1 MPGIAPV
8 PESLPVSLSELGY
21 SASYAEVQA
30 AALAAEGEAAAVAG
44 GALAASAALAAP
56 ILALIAATAAGIV
69 IPLKINDDNKK
80 REQYTQSFV
89 NQASKSYPQWNVV
102 ICHPGHTARPNEKSP
117 NTYVRH
123 QHLELG
129 MTVGTCGYDVYFSPK
144 GKPFQFVNQGDG
156 GFLNWAFNGEF
167 TRNGNT
173 LTAKQHA

>member
-1 MPGIAPV
+1 LIARFKPAR
-8 PESLPVSLSELGY
+8 
-21 SASYAEVQA
+21 AS
-30 AALAAEGEAAAVAG
+30 

-56 ILALIAATAAGIV
+56 ILALIAVTAAGIV

-102 ICHPGHTARPNEKSP
+102 ICHPGHTATPNEKSP

-144 GKPFQFVNQGDG
+144 GKAFQFVNQGDG
-156 GFLNWAFNGEF
+156 GFINWAFSGEF
-167 TRNGNT
+167 SRNGNT
-173 LTAKQHA
+173 ITASQHA